1 MTQSNQP
8 YNFTEFSG
16 YAIPN
21 TTQIPDEFL
30 DFHMAF
36 LSGAEV
42 KVMLYIFRRTL
53 GFKRYADNISLNQL
67 LTGIVKRDGTRLDHG
82 TGLSK
87 STLLTAIKTLVEKK
101 LIIVEQRQSDA
112 RGNEPTTYKLNLSGT
127 LGIKN
132 DLGVSENQPPLG
144 IKNDLGVDRKLDQAL
159 VLKIDPTINSNTT
172 NSNTT
177 NSETIN
183 SYNNNRDPEPTANA
197 VVVALLVDRGVGKG
211 VAAQLAT
218 DYPEDLVRE
227 KIEYLDFLLDQRPSD
242 IQKPAAWLR
251 KAIEDDYGQP
261 DGFVSQAEYERR
273 LAEEEHQKQT
283 DERAREQELKRRQAI
298 ADSQAQQREAAREKL
313 RAEYSTPPELT
324 DKWAVVLNDIR
335 ISGVDSLYVL
345 IANSQILS
353 ADEIAVTVAV
363 SSAFHAQQLS
373 HPRTQAPVKRHVKRV
388 FDRDLELRFVV
399 VEAIA

>member
-8 YNFTEFSG
+8 YSFTDFSG

-67 LTGIVKRDGTRLDHG
+67 LTGIVKRDGHRLDYG

-87 STLLTAIKTLVEKK
+87 STLLAAIKTLVEKK

-132 DLGVSENQPPLG
+132 DLGVSENNTPLG

-172 NSNTT
+172 NS
-177 NSETIN
+177 ETKD
-183 SYNNNRDPEPTANA
+183 SYNNNRDPEPVANA

-227 KIEYLDFLLDQRPSD
+227 KVAFLDFLLDQRPSD

-251 KAIEDDYGQP
+251 RAIEEDYGQP
-261 DGFVSQAEYERR
+261 DGFISQAEYERQ
-273 LAEEEHQKQT
+273 LAEEERQNKAAQT
-283 DERAREQELKRRQAI
+283 AREQELQRQ
-298 ADSQAQQREAAREKL
+298 QAAAKARAKERAAARAKL
-313 RAEYSTPPELT
+313 QAEFNTPPELAAQ
-324 DKWAVVLNDIR
+324 WATILEDIR
-335 ISGVDSLYVL
+335 IGGSDSLYVL
-345 IANSQILS
+345 VANSQILS
-353 ADEIAVTVAV
+353 IDDGVIQVAV
-363 SSAFHAQQLS
+363 DSSFHAQQLS
-373 HPRTQAPVKRHVKRV
+373 HPRTQAPIKRHVKRTLKQ
-388 FDRDLELRFVV
+388 DYELQFVV

>member
-8 YNFTEFSG
+8 YSFTDFSG

-67 LTGIVKRDGTRLDHG
+67 LTGIVKRDGHRLDYG

-87 STLLTAIKTLVEKK
+87 STLLAAIKTLVEKK

-132 DLGVSENQPPLG
+132 DLGVSENNTPLG
-144 IKNDLGVDRKLDQAL
+144 IKNDLGVGRKLDQAL

-172 NSNTT
+172 NS
-177 NSETIN
+177 ETRN

-218 DYPEDLVRE
+218 NFPEDLVRE

-261 DGFVSQAEYERR
+261 DGFVSQAEYERQ
-273 LAEEEHQKQT
+273 LAEEERQNRAA
-283 DERAREQELKRRQAI
+283 EEAREQELKRR
-298 ADSQAQQREAAREKL
+298 EAAAKA
-313 RAEYSTPPELT
+313 RAEEQAAARLQLRKQHNTEPELEAQWT
-324 DKWAVVLNDIR
+324 TILEEIR
-335 ISGVDSLYVL
+335 ISGDASLYSLV
-345 IANSQILS
+345 ANSQALS
-353 ADEIAVTVAV
+353 LDDDTISVAV
-363 SSAFHAQQLS
+363 DSPFHAVQLS
-373 HPRTQAPVKRHVKRV
+373 RPLTQKKLKRYVATVLKQEY
-388 FDRDLELRFVV
+388 ELRVTV